1 MFSVAG
7 NGSGEQQF
15 LIHHGTDFFFHFRGF
30 HHDDGIPGAAV
41 EEATVRALAETLLA
55 ADAKKR
61 INLNAAE
68 RRMVLVRN
76 PEHAVFDGTVFH
88 AGGRASATRAAF
100 GDDGKFFGLFLARG
114 GDAFG
119 TRLVLQ
125 FVRNQPRRFD
135 FGWRSHAVDYTWILR
150 IWKRRSR
157 RHFDAGIVVQG

>member
-1 MFSVAG
+1 LA
-7 NGSGEQQF
+7 
-15 LIHHGTDFFFHFRGF
+15 D
-30 HHDDGIPGAAV
+30 
-41 EEATVRALAETLLA
+41 AETLLG
-55 ADAKKR
+55 ADGKKWNDR
-61 INLNAAE
+61 GAAE
-68 RRMVLVRN
+68 RRMDLVRS
-76 PEHAVFDGTVFH
+76 PKHAVFDGIVFH
-88 AGGRASATRAAF
+88 AGAGASASSAAC